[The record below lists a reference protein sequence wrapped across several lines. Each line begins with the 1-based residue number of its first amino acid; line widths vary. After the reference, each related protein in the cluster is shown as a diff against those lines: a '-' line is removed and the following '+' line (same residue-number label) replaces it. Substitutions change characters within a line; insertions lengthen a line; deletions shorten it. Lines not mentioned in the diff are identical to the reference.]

1 MGDEIKLSHDELE
14 EIKDTIKFRT
24 KVLEALKGLCGV
36 PQKII
41 IIESQQRVQWWF
53 IAGIIM
59 GILSLAFRLLATK

>member
-1 MGDEIKLSHDELE
+1 MSEDIKLSHDELE

-24 KVLEALKGLCGV
+24 KVLEALKSLAGV
-36 PQKII
+36 PQKILI
-41 IIESQQRVQWWF
+41 LESQQKVQWWF

>member
-1 MGDEIKLSHDELE
+1 MGDEIKLTHDELE

-24 KVLEALKGLCGV
+24 KVLEALKSLAGV
-36 PQKII
+36 PQKILI
-41 IIESQQRVQWWF
+41 LESQQKVQWWF

>member
-1 MGDEIKLSHDELE
+1 MTDEIKLSHDELE

-24 KVLEALKGLCGV
+24 KVLEALKSLAGV
-36 PQKII
+36 PQKILI
-41 IIESQQRVQWWF
+41 LESQQKVQWWF